1 MLKNMQKDGGEQY
14 LAKQKH
20 QLKALEVAGEDERQE
35 MLQEMKKAVVF
46 YDAAVHTGNEVLD
59 TILTEK
65 SVLCVNRNIR
75 LSCMADTNRLG
86 HMRVIDLYTMLVN
99 AIDNAIECVDRFADD
114 EKKVISLLVR
124 EQGGMLYISVENYF
138 EGELVLRNGYP
149 VTSKKDQANHGF
161 GVKSIRMIAKRY
173 GWRYPGEHA
182 EPYFF
187 ASDYHSGCGGWK
199 GVCRHSRPGLSF
211 LACEKYVKLADFL
224 LTDVRTHTIIGK
236 SANADILLCVNA
248 GHSPDAH
255 FIWLYLCRAEM
266 LCRID
271 RVEKGSVRTYESLI
285 RSTKLI
291 GETRRRD
298 HEDIYG

>member
-1 MLKNMQKDGGEQY
+1 MLSGAIFTGVCAQNRLTRFPRLPQERPILYITLALAIYIAGYAGGYQLAAKNMQKDEGEQY

-35 MLQEMKKAVVF
+35 MLQETKKAVVF

-75 LSCMADTNRLG
+75 LSCMADTNRLE
-86 HMRVIDLYTMLVN
+86 HMRVIDLYTMLGN

-114 EKKVISLLVR
+114 EKKVISLSVR

-138 EGELVLRNGYP
+138 EGELMLRNGYP

-173 GWRYPGEHA
+173 GWRYPGEQA
-182 EPYFF
+182 EPYFLLQIIIP
-187 ASDYHSGCGGWK
+187 AAGDGRESAVIHGPAYAHSW
-199 GVCRHSRPGLSF
+199 P
-211 LACEKYVKLADFL
+211 VK
-224 LTDVRTHTIIGK
+224 
-236 SANADILLCVNA
+236 S
-248 GHSPDAH
+248 
-255 FIWLYLCRAEM
+255 M
-266 LCRID
+266 
-271 RVEKGSVRTYESLI
+271 
-285 RSTKLI
+285 
-291 GETRRRD
+291 
-298 HEDIYG
+298 